1 MSNKLKTAILWG
13 LGMTFVFATMSF
25 ISILKGED
33 ETTYEIIK
41 SLGATLAAGLAAG
54 VLAYFF
60 ADKLNANKLFGKKD

>member
-33 ETTYEIIK
+33 ETTSEIIK
-41 SLGATLAAGLAAG
+41 SLGAALAVGLATG

-60 ADKLNANKLFGKKD
+60 SDKLNADKLFGKKD

>member
-33 ETTYEIIK
+33 EATSEIIK
-41 SLGATLAAGLAAG
+41 SLGAALVAGLATG
-54 VLAYFF
+54 VLAYFL
-60 ADKLNANKLFGKKD
+60 ADKLNADKLFGKKD